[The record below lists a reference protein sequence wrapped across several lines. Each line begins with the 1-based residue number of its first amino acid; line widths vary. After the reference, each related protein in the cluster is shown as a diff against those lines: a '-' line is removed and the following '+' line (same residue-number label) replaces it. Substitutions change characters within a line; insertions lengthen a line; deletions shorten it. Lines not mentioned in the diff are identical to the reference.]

1 MVVRVVMLK
10 SSASLHPWAG
20 WKASA
25 SRDRIRSRPLPFLIM
40 VPVVAVS
47 VLMLLPLL
55 YLLMRA
61 TSAGPNLTDILFRE
75 RTIMVVR
82 NTALLAASVSLAA
95 TVIAVPLAWLTTRTV
110 LAGRRFW
117 SIAVTLPLV
126 IPSYVGA
133 LTIIAALGP
142 RGLAHELL
150 AAPFGIERLPS
161 IYGFWGSWLAL
172 TLFTYPYVFLG
183 VHAALRG
190 MDPCLEEAGRCLGLG
205 PVGSF
210 FRVVLPQLRPAM
222 AGGALLSA
230 LYTISDFGVV
240 TLMRYDVFTRAV
252 YVQYRSSFDRTTA
265 AALALVLVAM
275 TIVLLVIEVRIR
287 GTAVRYRIGTGAGR
301 DKRLVSLG
309 NWHPLALAYCG
320 LVTLCSLGLPLGVL
334 LYWLVQG
341 LSAGDRIERIPAQ
354 AINTFGV
361 GLVAGIVTVSL
372 AFPLAWLL
380 VRRPGRLAGV
390 SERISYLGY
399 ALPGVVIAIAFV
411 YFGANFAS
419 PIYGTMGLLVLAYAV
434 RFLPQAVSAERLSLV
449 QVSPRLEEAAR
460 GLGLSQAM
468 TLLRVTIPLARP
480 GVLTGLAMVML
491 TVMKELPI
499 TLLLAPIGFDTLA
512 TEIWQATT
520 NGAYGRAAAPAMALI
535 AISSV
540 PNMLLL
546 LRQRNRPIDS
556 TVVQDSGAG

>member
-1 MVVRVVMLK
+1 MLK
-10 SSASLHPWAG
+10 SSASLHPWLG

-25 SRDRIRSRPLPFLIM
+25 GRDRIRSRPLPFLIM
-40 VPVVAVS
+40 VPVLAVS
-47 VLMLLPLL
+47 ALMLLPLL
-55 YLLMRA
+55 YLVMRA
-61 TSAGPNLTDILFRE
+61 TSAGSNLTDILFRE
-75 RTIMVVR
+75 RTMLVVR
-82 NTALLAASVSLAA
+82 NTALLATSVSLAA

-117 SIAVTLPLV
+117 SVAVTLPLV

-172 TLFTYPYVFLG
+172 TLFTYPYVFLS
-183 VHAALRG
+183 VQAALRG

-205 PVGSF
+205 PLRSF
-210 FRVVLPQLRPAM
+210 VRVVLPQLRPAI

-275 TIVLLVIEVRIR
+275 TIVLLVVEVRIR
-287 GTAVRYRIGTGAGR
+287 GTAVRYRIGSGAGR

-309 NWHPLALAYCG
+309 RWHPLAIGYCS

-334 LYWLVQG
+334 LYWLAEG
-341 LSAGDRIERIPAQ
+341 LSAGDRIGRIPAQ
-354 AINTFGV
+354 AVNTLGV
-361 GLVAGIVTVSL
+361 GFLAGVVTVAL
-372 AFPLAWLL
+372 AFPLAWLV
-380 VRRPGRLAGV
+380 VRHPGRFAGI
-390 SERISYLGY
+390 SERISFLGY
-399 ALPGVVIAIAFV
+399 ALPGIVIAIAFV

-419 PIYGTMGLLVLAYAV
+419 PIYGTMGILVLAYAV
-434 RFLPQAVSAERLSLV
+434 RFLPQAVAAERLSLV
-449 QVSPRLEEAAR
+449 QISPRLEEAAR
-460 GLGLSQAM
+460 GLGLSQAK

-535 AISSV
+535 ALSSL

-546 LRQRNRPIDS
+546 LRQRNRPIDP
-556 TVVQDSGAG
+556 TVVQDSGTG

>member
-1 MVVRVVMLK
+1 MMLK
-10 SSASLHPWAG
+10 SSAPIHPWLG

-25 SRDRIRSRPLPFLIM
+25 GRDRIRSRPLPFLIL
-40 VPVVAVS
+40 VPVLAVS
-47 VLMLLPLL
+47 ALMLLPLL
-55 YLLMRA
+55 YLMMRA
-61 TSAGPNLTDILFRE
+61 TSAGSNLTDILFRE
-75 RTIMVVR
+75 RTMLVVR
-82 NTALLAASVSLAA
+82 NTALLATSVSLAA

-117 SIAVTLPLV
+117 SVAVTLPLV

-142 RGLAHELL
+142 RGLAHEVL
-150 AAPFGIERLPS
+150 AAHFGIERLPS

-183 VHAALRG
+183 VQAALRG

-205 PVGSF
+205 AVRSF
-210 FRVVLPQLRPAM
+210 FRVVLPQLRPAI

-287 GTAVRYRIGTGAGR
+287 GTAVRYRIGSGAGR

-309 NWHPLALAYCG
+309 KWHPLALGYCG
-320 LVTLCSLGLPLGVL
+320 LVTFCSLGLPLGVL
-334 LYWLVQG
+334 LYWLAQG

-354 AINTFGV
+354 AVNTLGIGF
-361 GLVAGIVTVSL
+361 VAGMVTVAL
-372 AFPLAWLL
+372 AFPLAWLV
-380 VRRPGRLAGV
+380 VRHPGRFAGIT
-390 SERISYLGY
+390 ERISFLGY
-399 ALPGVVIAIAFV
+399 ALPGIVIAIAFV

-434 RFLPQAVSAERLSLV
+434 RFLPQAVAAERLSLI
-449 QVSPRLEEAAR
+449 QISPRLEEAAR

-512 TEIWQATT
+512 TGIWQATT

-535 AISSV
+535 AISSL

-546 LRQRNRPIDS
+546 LRQRNRPIDPAA
-556 TVVQDSGAG
+556 VQDSGTG